1 MEWIEC
7 TACLH
12 SDCRH
17 CLLMYGV
24 ERRDRGNLLVE
35 TDAGFTSLCQTN
47 SSMYSCIRTCVCACA
62 CACVCVTK
70 YREHSCLHHVNLV
83 INTQCTWIQSEILVI
98 AMETAVETIRHA
110 VQTCSPISQ

>member
-1 MEWIEC
+1 MQGSL
-7 TACLH
+7 ACVRQTVRCIH
-12 SDCRH
+12 V
-17 CLLMYGV
+17 YGHV
-24 ERRDRGNLLVE
+24 YVRVRVR
-35 TDAGFTSLCQTN
+35 
-47 SSMYSCIRTCVCACA
+47 
-62 CACVCVTK
+62 VCVTK

>member
-1 MEWIEC
+1 MLHAALVLKCISRARPSYIYIYIYIPYTVTMEWIEC

-35 TDAGFTSLCQTN
+35 TDAGFTSSCQTKRFDVF
-47 SSMYSCIRTCVCACA
+47 MYTDM
-62 CACVCVTK
+62 CVCV
-70 YREHSCLHHVNLV
+70 CVCN
-83 INTQCTWIQSEILVI
+83 
-98 AMETAVETIRHA
+98 
-110 VQTCSPISQ
+110 